1 MIIYYSGTFRVRS
14 VFMDIFKNRNFV
26 RLFFA
31 ALASQ
36 MGTTVGNMAF
46 AFYLLDHFS
55 NQPAYTTLAELMYSL
70 PTVFVFLI
78 VGVAADRLDRK
89 KVAENCDWIRA
100 GLTIILFAALYTGS
114 ILSCSVFCSSE
125 AP

>member
-1 MIIYYSGTFRVRS
+1 
-14 VFMDIFKNRNFV
+14 MDIFKNRNFV

-46 AFYLLDHFS
+46 AFLLDRFS
-55 NQPAYTTLAELMYSL
+55 SQPSYTTLAELMYSL
-70 PTVFVFLI
+70 PTIFVFLI
-78 VGVAADRLDRK
+78 VGVVADRFDRK

-100 GLTIILFAALYTGS
+100 GLTVVLFSLYLPAIFLLFFVS
-114 ILSCSVFCSSE
+114 YLSE
-125 AP
+125 AL